1 LQSSTHAHAKGVRS
15 IAAFEASKG
24 ILVLL
29 VGFGLLH
36 LVHHD
41 LQAIA
46 EKLVRLGHL
55 NPARH
60 YPRVFVDAA
69 SRTSDVR
76 LKTLAGLAFLYS
88 IVRFV
93 EAYGLWHMRSWAE
106 WFAIISGGI
115 YIPLEVFEI
124 AKHVSRLRVLALLV
138 NITIVAY
145 LLYVR
150 FTANQ
155 ERSSSKAGR

>member
-1 LQSSTHAHAKGVRS
+1 
-15 IAAFEASKG
+15 
-24 ILVLL
+24 LL

-36 LVHHD
+36 LIHHD

-60 YPRVFVDAA
+60 YPHVFIDAA
-69 SRTSDVR
+69 SRTSDAR
-76 LKTLAGLAFLYS
+76 LKTLAGMAFLYS
-88 IVRFV
+88 IVRFA

-106 WFAIISGGI
+106 WFAMISGGI

-124 AKHVSRLRVLALLV
+124 AKHASGLRVLALLV
-138 NITIVAY
+138 NMAIVAY
-145 LLYVR
+145 LLYVWLMGH
-150 FTANQ
+150 Q
-155 ERSSSKAGR
+155 ERSSCKAKR

>member
-1 LQSSTHAHAKGVRS
+1 LTSPTHAHAKGVRS
-15 IAAFEASKG
+15 IAIFEASKG

-55 NPARH
+55 NPAHH
-60 YPRVFVDAA
+60 YPHVFIDAA
-69 SRTSDVR
+69 SRTSDAR
-76 LKTLAGLAFLYS
+76 LKTLAGMAFLYS
-88 IVRFV
+88 VVRFA

-124 AKHVSRLRVLALLV
+124 AKHVSGLRILALLV
-138 NITIVAY
+138 NIAIVAY

-150 FTANQ
+150 LIGHQ
-155 ERSSSKAGR
+155 ERASLAKR

>member
-1 LQSSTHAHAKGVRS
+1 MHSSRHPHTRGVKS

-24 ILVLL
+24 VLVLL

-41 LQAIA
+41 LQTTA

-60 YPRVFVDAA
+60 YPRVFIDAA
-69 SRTSDVR
+69 SRTSDAR

-93 EAYGLWHMRSWAE
+93 EAYGLWHVRTWAE
-106 WFAIISGGI
+106 WFAIISGGV
-115 YIPLEVFEI
+115 YIPLEVFEV
-124 AKHVSRLRVLALLV
+124 AAHVSRLRVLALLL
-138 NITIVAY
+138 NVAMVTY

-150 FTANQ
+150 LTASREHSQ
-155 ERSSSKAGR
+155 Q

>member
-1 LQSSTHAHAKGVRS
+1 MKLHPSTHAHARGVRS

-24 ILVLL
+24 LLVLL

-36 LVHHD
+36 LIHHD
-41 LQAIA
+41 LQTFA
-46 EKLVRLGHL
+46 ETLVRLGHL

-60 YPRVFVDAA
+60 YPRVFIDAA
-69 SRTSDVR
+69 SRTNDAR
-76 LKTLAGLAFLYS
+76 LKALAAMAFLYS

-93 EAYGLWHMRSWAE
+93 EAYGLWHLRRWAE
-106 WFAIISGGI
+106 WFGIISGGI

-124 AKHVSRLRVLALLV
+124 AEHVSRLRVLALLV
-138 NITIVAY
+138 NIAIVAY

-150 FTANQ
+150 FTANREGSQ
-155 ERSSSKAGR
+155 P

>member
-41 LQAIA
+41 LQTIA

-60 YPRVFVDAA
+60 YPRVFIDAA
-69 SRTSDVR
+69 SRTSDAR
-76 LKTLAGLAFLYS
+76 LKTLAALAFFYS

-93 EAYGLWHMRSWAE
+93 EAYGLWHMRGWAE

-124 AKHVSRLRVLALLV
+124 AKHASGLRVLALLV
-138 NITIVAY
+138 NIAIVTY

-150 FTANQ
+150 LIGHQ
-155 ERSSSKAGR
+155 ERSSCEVER

>member
-1 LQSSTHAHAKGVRS
+1 MHSSAHAHATGVRS

-24 ILVLL
+24 VLVLL

-41 LQAIA
+41 LQTIA
-46 EKLVRLGHL
+46 ERLVRLGHL

-60 YPRVFVDAA
+60 YTRVFIAAA
-69 SRTSDVR
+69 SQTSDAR

-93 EAYGLWHMRSWAE
+93 EAYGLWRMRTWAE
-106 WFAIISGGI
+106 WFAIISGSI
-115 YIPLEVFEI
+115 YIPLELFEI
-124 AKHVSRLRVLALLV
+124 GAYVSRFRVLALVLNV
-138 NITIVAY
+138 AIVMY

-150 FTANQ
+150 LTASREHSQ
-155 ERSSSKAGR
+155 P

>member
-1 LQSSTHAHAKGVRS
+1 
-15 IAAFEASKG
+15 
-24 ILVLL
+24 LL

-36 LVHHD
+36 LIHHD

-60 YPRVFVDAA
+60 YPLVFIDAA
-69 SRTSDVR
+69 SRTSDAR
-76 LKTLAGLAFLYS
+76 LTALAAMAFLYS
-88 IVRFV
+88 IVRFI
-93 EAYGLWHMRSWAE
+93 EAYGLWLLRRWAE
-106 WFAIISGGI
+106 WFGIISGGI

-124 AKHVSRLRVLALLV
+124 AKHASTLRVLALLV
-138 NITIVAY
+138 NIAIVAY

-150 FTANQ
+150 LIVAREQ
-155 ERSSSKAGR
+155 

>member
-1 LQSSTHAHAKGVRS
+1 MSTASPHTISLIESTSSFCLSFQVVTLEAAILHSSTHAHARGVRS

-41 LQAIA
+41 LQTIA

-60 YPRVFVDAA
+60 YPRVFIDAA
-69 SRTSDVR
+69 SRTSDAR
-76 LKTLAGLAFLYS
+76 
-88 IVRFV
+88 
-93 EAYGLWHMRSWAE
+93 
-106 WFAIISGGI
+106 
-115 YIPLEVFEI
+115 
-124 AKHVSRLRVLALLV
+124 
-138 NITIVAY
+138 
-145 LLYVR
+145 
-150 FTANQ
+150 
-155 ERSSSKAGR
+155 

>member
-1 LQSSTHAHAKGVRS
+1 LTSSSHAHARGVRS

-36 LVHHD
+36 LIHHD
-41 LQAIA
+41 LQAMA

-55 NPARH
+55 NPAHH
-60 YPRVFVDAA
+60 YPHVFIDAA
-69 SRTSDVR
+69 SRTSDAR
-76 LKTLAGLAFLYS
+76 LKTLAAMAFLYS

-93 EAYGLWHMRSWAE
+93 EAYGLWHLRAWAE
-106 WFAIISGGI
+106 WFGIISGGI

-124 AKHVSRLRVLALLV
+124 TKRVSGLRVLALFANLG
-138 NITIVAY
+138 IVAY

-150 FTANQ
+150 LTSIR
-155 ERSSSKAGR
+155 ESSQL